1 MRRLQGWFLA
11 GVVVLALC
19 LMAGT
24 NIKSGLD
31 RSGVEAVDF
40 ADSASTVADGAITRL
55 KMDEWE
61 QGKVN
66 LERCAGDTVF
76 RAWYVAGADSGYWV
90 MNVDAS
96 GDTMALG
103 MSLKGL
109 AGTAE
114 HVRLVGPF
122 SQRPVTGRWKWYNFH
137 EVEFYHATDT
147 WLENEDISS
156 ASAAPDI
163 TGIDSSWVADR
174 EDAIVSRLT
183 WTYAKYGVD
192 VVADTIDIRRTI
204 FAHRGAS
211 YYLIRY
217 DVRHTNTDKND
228 SLRFTLTEEQIKV
241 GNDANSNDLAWV
253 PNYGKVNLRKDFL
266 LEDIGYCVAF
276 TNTGNDSDAADST
289 HLDPA
294 LKLDAGSGIA
304 EFPAGFIVW
313 NSSREIAPMD
323 VAITDLASASMPS
336 LEADSIFLHAGDYA
350 EPVDG
355 GLYVYFRTPF
365 ITLTHRWQSFEYA
378 VGRAKLV
385 GDRMPPV
392 FPEIVFSNGF
402 VWKCP
407 YTRKQ

>member
-1 MRRLQGWFLA
+1 MSRLQGWFLA

-19 LMAGT
+19 LMAGS
-24 NIKSGLD
+24 NIRSGLD

-40 ADSASTVADGAITRL
+40 ADSAGTVTDGAITQI

-61 QGKVN
+61 QGRVG
-66 LERCAGDTVF
+66 LERAPGDTVF
-76 RAWYVAGADSGYWV
+76 RAWYKGANDSGYWV

-96 GDTMALG
+96 GDTMALQ
-103 MSLKGL
+103 MSLQGL
-109 AGTAE
+109 TTTAE
-114 HVRLVGPF
+114 HVRFAGPF

-147 WLENEDISS
+147 WAENEDISS
-156 ASAAPDI
+156 AGTAPEI
-163 TGIDSSWVADR
+163 TALDSSWVADS
-174 EDAIVSRLT
+174 EDAVVSRLT
-183 WTYAKYGVD
+183 WTYAKAGGSIP
-192 VVADTIDIRRTI
+192 DTIDVRRTL
-204 FAHRGAS
+204 FAQRGAP
-211 YYLIRY
+211 YYVIRY
-217 DVRHTNTDKND
+217 DVRHTNIDKND
-228 SLRFTLTEEQIKV
+228 SLRFTLKEEGVKV
-241 GNDANSNDLAWV
+241 GNDANSNDLCWV
-253 PNYGKVNLRKDFL
+253 PNYGNVNLRKDFL

-276 TNTGNDSDAADST
+276 TNTGNDSDAADSM
-289 HLDPA
+289 HLDLA

-323 VAITDLASASMPS
+323 VAITDLPSASMLS

-355 GLYVYFRTPF
+355 GVNVFFRTPF
-365 ITLTHRWQSFEYA
+365 ITLTHEWQSFEYA